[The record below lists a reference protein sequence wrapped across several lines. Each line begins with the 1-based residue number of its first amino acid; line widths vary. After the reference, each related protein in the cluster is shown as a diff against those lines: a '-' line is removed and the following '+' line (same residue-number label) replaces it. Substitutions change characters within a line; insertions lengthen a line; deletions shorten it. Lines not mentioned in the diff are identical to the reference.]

1 MVTVIPSNSGTEWNA
16 IVEVQDM
23 ADQNRMIPNLPKAF
37 FRRVDQ
43 HPDMPLL
50 ASRQDGQWH
59 VMATK
64 DVGDAVSGMAAAL
77 ISLGV
82 SPGDRVMIAAENR
95 SEWAIADL
103 AIMAVGGIVVPAY
116 TTNTIDDHA
125 YIMSHSG
132 ACLVITSGGVLADN
146 IMAAA
151 AETGV
156 KKVITMAEVEA
167 TEGIEIHRWDDLLDR
182 HEKTDECVQ
191 RMDALAPDDTCCFIY
206 TSGTGGRPKGVMLT
220 HRSIQANIDAAI
232 DLLKEGRVAT
242 GQRFLSLL
250 PLSHSYEHTAG
261 LHLPIQTES
270 EIYYC
275 ESADRIASDL
285 AEVGPSLMTAVPRLY
300 EVLYDRITRGVK
312 AKGGVA
318 EKLFYHAV
326 RLGRKRMTTGLNPF
340 EMIADKGLDLLVRRK
355 VKGRFGGRLRFF
367 ISGGAALNPD
377 IGNFFLALGVN
388 ILQGY
393 GQTEASPLI
402 SANRPSKIK
411 IETVGPA
418 VRGVEAKLSDAGE
431 ILVRGDLLMKGYWQD
446 EAATAET
453 IIDGWLHT
461 GDLGSIDSDGY
472 ITITGRAKDI
482 IVNSGGDN
490 IAPSRVEAML
500 SIQPEIEQVSVY
512 GDRKPW
518 LAAVIVPS
526 PAVLETTDDPSRI
539 EAVVSQAVERA
550 NQGLSK
556 LERVRRFVLADEPFS
571 TANSQMTATLK
582 PRRHVIRDIYG
593 KRIDSL
599 YRN

>member
-1 MVTVIPSNSGTEWNA
+1 
-16 IVEVQDM
+16 M
-23 ADQNRMIPNLPKAF
+23 ADQTPITPNLPRAF
-37 FRRVDQ
+37 FRRLETQ
-43 HPDMPLL
+43 PELPLF
-50 ASRQDGQWH
+50 ASRRDGRWTI
-59 VMATK
+59 MTTAET
-64 DVGDAVSGMAAAL
+64 GEAVLRLAGGL
-77 ISLGV
+77 IGLGV
-82 SPGDRVMIAAENR
+82 KPGDRVMIAAENR
-95 SEWAIADL
+95 TEWAIADL

-125 YIMSHSG
+125 YILGHSG
-132 ACLVITSGGVLADN
+132 ASLAITSGGVLAEN
-146 IMAAA
+146 VLAAA
-151 AETGV
+151 KDQGL
-156 KKVITMAEVEA
+156 KIIITMEDITAPKGLSVM
-167 TEGIEIHRWDDLLDR
+167 IWDDLLAGSTPPADL
-182 HEKTDECVQ
+182 
-191 RMDALAPDDTCCFIY
+191 DARLEAIDADDTCCFIY

-232 DLLKEGRVAT
+232 DLLEEGGCAT

-261 LHLPIQTES
+261 LHLPIQTQS

-275 ESADRIASDL
+275 ESADRIANDL
-285 AEVGPSLMTAVPRLY
+285 AEVGPTLMTAVPRLY

-312 AKGGVA
+312 AKGGLS
-318 EKLFYHAV
+318 EKLFHQAV
-326 RLGRKRMTTGLNPF
+326 RLGRKKRSTGLNPLEAIF
-340 EMIADKGLDLLVRRK
+340 DKLLDRLVRRK
-355 VKGRFGGRLRFF
+355 VRGRFGGRLQYF

-377 IGNFFLALGVN
+377 IGTFFLGLGVN

-418 VRGVEAKLSDAGE
+418 VRGVEARLSPQGE
-431 ILVRGDLLMKGYWQD
+431 ILVRGDMLMKGYWQD
-446 EAATAET
+446 EAATAAT
-453 IIDGWLHT
+453 IVDGWLHT
-461 GDLGSIDSDGY
+461 GDLGSIDADGY

-500 SIQPEIEQVSVY
+500 SIQPEIEQVSVF

-526 PAVLETTDDPSRI
+526 AAVLEAAGDDTK
-539 EAVVSQAVERA
+539 AVEAAIGKAVDRA
-550 NQGLSK
+550 NESLSK
-556 LERVRRFVLADEPFS
+556 IERVRRFILADEPFS

-582 PRRHVIRDIYG
+582 PRRHIISDVYG
-593 KRIDSL
+593 ARLNGL
-599 YRN
+599 YRS